1 MEVRKDQITSYM
13 LVTGKHC
20 KKKKQKKLHNYF
32 IKQRATKDPQFWQLK
47 VVKDCVSKGKRGC
60 DDSISTGHIK
70 IRVAC
75 RASVAEASV
84 AEASEAAARPRSAL
98 GKPTEQPGCKCR
110 GWGRPS
116 RTPSLSRTLTSF
128 HPTAS
133 QSCDYH
139 SWEEN
144 GAKSLISL
152 YMGGFSVSFESTE
165 MNSCRF

>member
-1 MEVRKDQITSYM
+1 M

-20 KKKKQKKLHNYF
+20 KKKNLHNYF
-32 IKQRATKDPQFWQLK
+32 IKQKATKDPQFWQLK

-60 DDSISTGHIK
+60 DDSISTRDIK
-70 IRVAC
+70 IRVAYW
-75 RASVAEASV
+75 ASQ
-84 AEASEAAARPRSAL
+84 AAARPRSAS
-98 GKPTEQPGCKCR
+98 GIPTEQPGCKCR

-116 RTPSLSRTLTSF
+116 RRPSLSRTLTSF

-144 GAKSLISL
+144 GAKALISL
-152 YMGGFSVSFESTE
+152 HMGCFSVSFEAEGNQRKWILAGFRIYFLQT
-165 MNSCRF
+165 C